1 MATGLCQPEICT
13 STKRARGSAKKK
25 GKLTIQCDELWS
37 FVDNK
42 GNKQWVWLAMEV
54 ETREIIGVYI
64 GSRDEEAARHLW
76 LSLPAVY
83 RQCALAEPSG
93 SYIAYTDFWAA
104 RACCSTQ

>member
-1 MATGLCQPEICT
+1 MATGLCTLEICT
-13 STKRARGSAKKK
+13 STKLALRFSQKK

-64 GSRDEEAARHLW
+64 G
-76 LSLPAVY
+76 
-83 RQCALAEPSG
+83 
-93 SYIAYTDFWAA
+93 
-104 RACCSTQ
+104 